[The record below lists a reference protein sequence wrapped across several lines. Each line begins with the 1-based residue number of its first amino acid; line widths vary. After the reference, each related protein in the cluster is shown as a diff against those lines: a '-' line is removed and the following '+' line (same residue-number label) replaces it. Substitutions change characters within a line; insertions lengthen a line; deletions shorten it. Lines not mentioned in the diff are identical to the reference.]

1 MIRRRTVSVAL
12 AFLAACGLHGGAPAQ
27 EGLDR
32 TVRIVTEP
40 AADICEL
47 RGSELSCLARGP
59 AELQLQFRSAAS
71 ARRLY
76 AVRVG
81 YERRQITVRPDDTE
95 VRATLRERPLTV
107 ATRRDA
113 SAAERQVGAF
123 VNERLRALF
132 FRADPPEGLRGFD
145 FVGQVEV
152 AQGESGRFEVVV
164 PVMIEDQ
171 FRVKQLGA
179 IERGAPPAERPA
191 RLARAL
197 WDGYVGALA
206 GALRAALAADT
217 RVGRVTVA
225 ASYSRTRYTLVDDD
239 STFRMTTKSWV
250 GSRTERYGDVVQ
262 RVDTYRVSTFQ
273 LPTGYRQLAATRKI
287 HVAVFVLPAGRRGAK
302 PEFEEAAVLSNDNP
316 AGKLV
321 ELK

>member
-1 MIRRRTVSVAL
+1 MIPRRTVVVAL
-12 AFLAACGLHGGAPAQ
+12 ALLAPCGLSGALAQ
-27 EGLDR
+27 EGISR

-59 AELQLQFRSAAS
+59 AELQLEFRSAAS

-81 YERRQITVRPDDTE
+81 YQRTQLTVRPDDTE

-107 ATRRDA
+107 TTRRDA
-113 SAAERQVGAF
+113 SAAERQVAAL

-132 FRADPPEGLRGFD
+132 FRRDPPEGLHGFD
-145 FVGQVEV
+145 FIGQVEV
-152 AQGESGRFEVVV
+152 APGASGRFEVVV

-179 IERGAPPAERPA
+179 IERGAAPAERPA
-191 RLARAL
+191 RVARGL

-206 GALRAALAADT
+206 GAIRTALGADA
-217 RVGRVTVA
+217 RIGSVTVA
-225 ASYSRTRYTLVDDD
+225 ASYSRTRYALVDDD
-239 STFRMTTKSWV
+239 STFTMTTKAWV

-273 LPTGYRQLAATRKI
+273 LPTGYQRLAATRRI
-287 HVAVFVLPAGRRGAK
+287 YVAVFVLPAGRRGGA
-302 PEFEEAAVLSNDNP
+302 PGFEDAVVLSNDNP